1 MSRVRAVFF
10 DVDETLV
17 DFDAAA
23 LRAHTEL
30 FGADEGYADWCA
42 LTPEFWLRFT
52 SGELGFQAMREARM
66 ARYLEA
72 AGLTGTAGDYEAR
85 RWELVESSFQTY
97 PDVAGCLARLRGAGL
112 LLGVITN
119 NESVHQ
125 RRKLATVGLADAFDA
140 VVISGEIGYAKPTA
154 AIFTHACRALA
165 VLPEQAVHVGDLLD
179 IDAYG
184 ARDAGLRGVWL
195 DRRGLHDGGVT
206 DVAVVSEL
214 GALADLIA

>member
-1 MSRVRAVFF
+1 MNAVRAVFF

-30 FGADEGYADWCA
+30 FGALDGYAQWCT

-52 SGELGFQAMREARM
+52 AGELGFQAMREARM
-66 ARYLEA
+66 ARYLA
-72 AGLTGTAGDYEAR
+72 VAGLTGSAGEYEAR

-97 PDVAGCLARLRGAGL
+97 PDVAGCLAQLRGAGL

-119 NESVHQ
+119 NDSVHQ
-125 RRKLATVGLADAFDA
+125 RRKLATVGLAEAFDT
-140 VVISGEIGYAKPTA
+140 VVISGEVGHAKPDV
-154 AIFTHACRALA
+154 AIFAHACRSLA
-165 VLPEQAVHVGDLLD
+165 IEPAQAVHVGDLLD

-195 DRRGLHDGGVT
+195 DRRGLHDGSVIDVT
-206 DVAVVSEL
+206 VVADL
-214 GALADLIA
+214 GGLADLIA